1 MSEKSRAPSSA
12 RGSICL
18 ASQWAA
24 ALSSTAP
31 RAVRNCTKIGTE
43 ILYIETVIGLP
54 RWLQCHGSDRAWEV
68 YDIATGEGRPA
79 AGARSAGLRH
89 VYALLSTAGRLR
101 PRIQGQ

>member
-12 RGSICL
+12 CGSIFL

-54 RWLQCHGSDRAWEV
+54 RWLQCHVRTARGEFTTSQRARG
-68 YDIATGEGRPA
+68 AGGRRRLGGAQACLRPIIHSGPFAA
-79 AGARSAGLRH
+79 AGLG
-89 VYALLSTAGRLR
+89 
-101 PRIQGQ
+101 P